1 MGGSRQVRKRLSSP
15 ESYIK
20 RDYRLVADPGNLRA
34 TRVRVEE
41 TDLHILCD
49 REIEDAARELVLK
62 ARLQLQSYIDRH
74 PEFASSLIPLS
85 VDEAAPPLVR
95 LMQEAARDAEV
106 GPMAAVAGAVAAFVG
121 EGLLGEGAAEVI
133 VENGGD
139 IFMSRKKDCTIGI
152 FAGQS
157 PLSYNVGIKLAE
169 ERMPCGVCT
178 SSGTV
183 GHSLSFGDADSV
195 TVLSQNVALADAAAT
210 RLGNEVGKGK
220 GGKDGV
226 NRALAAAGSIPGISG
241 VVVIC
246 DEAMGAT
253 GEVELVSLQ

>member
-1 MGGSRQVRKRLSSP
+1 MSGNRQVRKQVSSP
-15 ESYIK
+15 ESYVE
-20 RDYRLVADPGNLRA
+20 RDYRLMADLGELRS
-34 TRVRVEE
+34 TRVCVEE
-41 TDLHILCD
+41 TDLHIICD
-49 REIEDAARELVLK
+49 REIEEAARELVLK
-62 ARLQLQSYIDRH
+62 ARLQLQAYIDRH
-74 PEFASSLIPLS
+74 PEFASSLIPLP
-85 VDEAAPPLVR
+85 VDLAAPPLVR
-95 LMQEAARDAEV
+95 KMLEAAMDAEV
-106 GPMAAVAGAVAAFVG
+106 GPMAAVAGTVAAFVG
-121 EGLLGEGAAEVI
+121 EGLLREGASEVI

-139 IFMSRKKDCTIGI
+139 IFISRKKDCTVAI

-157 PLSYNVGIKLAE
+157 PLSYNVGIKLAAG
-169 ERMPCGVCT
+169 RMPCGVCT

-195 TVLSQNVALADAAAT
+195 TVLAENVALADAAAT

-226 NRALAAAGSIPGISG
+226 NRALAAAGSIPNISG

-246 DEAMGAT
+246 DEVMGAA